1 MNKKVGTHALSLS
14 RRDFLRLSGLAAGSA
29 LLKAACQAPPILTP
43 TLTPAASPAASP
55 AATSTA
61 APLSRATATA
71 TPIAANISPAATL
84 SPTVVAP
91 TPTAVVAPPRNI
103 IWIGVDAVRADH
115 VSSYGYARP
124 TTPNLDA
131 WMGRQGVRFQK
142 ATTVTPWTFPASAAM
157 MTGRTPSAYGLDWDH
172 TTLPNKART
181 LAEYLRAAGYYT
193 VGVVAAPFVR
203 AKNGFSQGF
212 DIYEDRL
219 TYSRPTSYRGQAN
232 ELNNLTLN
240 WLAGSSVPGKR
251 PLFLYL
257 YYFDPHTW
265 YNPMPPYDT
274 LYDPDYTGPVTAKV
288 YADGRD
294 TTEGKVTLTARDVEH
309 LLALYDGEI
318 TYWDYYLGQILTAL
332 DKRKLLDQALVIVT
346 SDHGDMFGEHHLWT
360 HGNCLYEE
368 LLHVPL
374 LMRFPG
380 VIQPGLV
387 VETPVQNM
395 DVMPTILD
403 WAGVKAQEKL
413 HSVSLRALAQGAGD
427 VAARDVFSE
436 LPGVTDPKNWAY
448 WLAPRDH
455 LFSVRRGPWKLIH
468 HANAPQADEL
478 YQLNAASPY
487 ETENLIS
494 SQADLAGKLRQA
506 VREHFGL

>member
-1 MNKKVGTHALSLS
+1 MNRKVGTHASSLS

-29 LLKAACQAPPILTP
+29 LLNAACQAPPILTP

-61 APLSRATATA
+61 IQLSRATATA
-71 TPIAANISPAATL
+71 TPIAANISPVATP

-91 TPTAVVAPPRNI
+91 TPTAVVPPPHNI
-103 IWIGVDAVRADH
+103 IWIVVDALRADH

-124 TTPNLDA
+124 TTPNLDE
-131 WMGRQGVRFQK
+131 WIGRQGVRFQNV
-142 ATTVTPWTFPASAAM
+142 TTATPWTFPASAAM

-172 TTLPNKART
+172 TNLPNKART
-181 LAEYLRAAGYYT
+181 LAEYLQAAGYHT
-193 VGVVAAPFVR
+193 VGLVSAPFIR
-203 AKNGFSQGF
+203 GDRGFSQGF
-212 DIYEDRL
+212 DVYEDRL
-219 TYSRPTSYRGQAN
+219 ARGHPTSYRGLAN
-232 ELNNLTLN
+232 ELNNLTTS
-240 WLAGSSVPGKR
+240 WLAGSRGPGKR
-251 PLFLYL
+251 PLFLFL

-265 YNPMPPYDT
+265 YNPVPPYDT
-274 LYDPDYTGPVTAKV
+274 LYDPDYRGPVTSKV

-294 TTEGKVTLTARDVEH
+294 TTEDKVKLTARDVEH
-309 LLALYDGEI
+309 LQALYDGEI
-318 TYWDYYLGQILTAL
+318 TYWDHYLGQMLTAL
-332 DKRKLLDQALVIVT
+332 DKRKLLDQALVIMT
-346 SDHGDMFGEHHLWT
+346 SDHGDMFGEHYLWT
-360 HGNCLYEE
+360 HGNCLYEDV
-368 LLHVPL
+368 LRVPL
-374 LMRFPG
+374 LMRFPA

-403 WAGVKAQEKL
+403 WAGIRVQEEL
-413 HSVSLRALAQGAGD
+413 HAVSLRALAQGASD

-455 LFSVRRGPWKLIH
+455 LFSIRRGPWKLIH

-506 VREHFGL
+506 VQEHFGL